1 MLPQG
6 SALDSGC
13 PTPDPN
19 QPAMVKQVILR
30 EEEPREVLN
39 PDTMTY

>member
-19 QPAMVKQVILR
+19 QLAMVKQVILR
-30 EEEPREVLN
+30 EEEPRKVLN
-39 PDTMTY
+39 SDTMTY